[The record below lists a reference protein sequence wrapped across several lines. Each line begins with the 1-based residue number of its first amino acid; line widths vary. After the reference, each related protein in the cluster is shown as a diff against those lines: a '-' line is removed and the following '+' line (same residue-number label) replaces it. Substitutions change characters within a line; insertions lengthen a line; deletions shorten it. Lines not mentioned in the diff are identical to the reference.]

1 MTTGLDI
8 SRIIPA
14 QRKSTM
20 TDTELTADDA
30 RRLHLMEE
38 MLRDRGYSRNQHGF
52 WVAPGSRMTAAKV
65 ETVEKTINEHNLA
78 RDCSRPRRCFA
89 LLL

>member
-1 MTTGLDI
+1 MTTVLDI

-14 QRKSTM
+14 QRESPM
-20 TDTELTADDA
+20 TETELTADDV

-38 MLRDRGYSRNQHGF
+38 MLRDRGYSHNQHGF

-65 ETVEKTINEHNLA
+65 KSESEDEQ
-78 RDCSRPRRCFA
+78 
-89 LLL
+89 